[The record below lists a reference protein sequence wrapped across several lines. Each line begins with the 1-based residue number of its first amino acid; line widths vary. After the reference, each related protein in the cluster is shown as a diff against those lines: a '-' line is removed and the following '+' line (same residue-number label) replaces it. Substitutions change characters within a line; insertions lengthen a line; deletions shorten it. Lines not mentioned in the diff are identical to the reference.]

1 MTKILEF
8 WIITKGGI
16 PVFSYSPDSKLNPSL
31 MSSFFSALQS
41 YLLEISEKDAIDSF
55 SIGNFNYNFLRN
67 NRYGLY
73 FIAKSDIKTKPKNI
87 EKYLKNI
94 AGIFLNAYKEDL
106 EMFDGDIAKFEEFQA
121 EFDNYLKKKY
131 LFF

>member
-16 PVFSYSPDSKLNPSL
+16 PVFSYSPNIKLNPSL

-73 FIAKSDIKTKPKNI
+73 FIAKSDTKTKPRNI

-94 AGIFLNAYKEDL
+94 ASIFLDTYKKDL
-106 EMFDGDIAKFEEFQA
+106 EMFDGDIAKFENFQA
-121 EFDNYLKKKY
+121 EFSNYFKKKY
-131 LFF
+131 IFF